1 MRLPNIPKH
10 ILFPQSIPEAAEI
23 QRTLAKSVISADQYA
38 APNIVAGVDVSNNL
52 YDPAQMVYAGV
63 VNLHYPGCTLFET
76 AHAAAKQTLAY
87 QPGFLGFREV
97 PVILQAFEK
106 LKNKPDLILV
116 DGHGIS
122 HPRRFGIA
130 THLGVLLDLPT
141 IGVAKSILVGKPA
154 AELGP
159 NPGDAVP
166 LVWHGETIGILFR
179 SKKRANPLIISV
191 GHRIS
196 LDSALQIVKSC
207 LKTYRLPEP
216 TRHAHLAANHAR
228 TSLPPIGNRGFLP
241 HNHQN
246 F

>member
-1 MRLPNIPKH
+1 MRLPHIPQH
-10 ILFPQSIPEAAEI
+10 ILFPQTIPEAAEI
-23 QRTLAKSVISADQYA
+23 QRALAKKVITTDQYSA
-38 APNIVAGVDVSNNL
+38 LNMMAGVDVSNNL
-52 YDPAQMVYAGV
+52 YDPSQMVYAGV
-63 VNLHYPGCTLFET
+63 VNLSYPSCVRFET
-76 AHAAAKQTLAY
+76 AYAAAKQTLAY
-87 QPGFLGFREV
+87 QPGFLGFREA

-130 THLGVLLDLPT
+130 THLGILLDIPT
-141 IGVAKSILVGKPA
+141 IGVAKSILIGKPA

-166 LVWHGETIGILFR
+166 LVWHQETIGILLR

-207 LKTYRLPEP
+207 LKGYRLPEA
-216 TRHAHLAANHAR
+216 TRYAHLAANHAR
-228 TSLPPIGNRGFLP
+228 TSASPIGNKEFLP
-241 HNHQN
+241 HNQQN